1 MPIKRMLKGRNF
13 SPQSAAILVKAF
25 NDVVDELDL
34 RTLADRNRSRNNRH
48 PACVEPDG
56 PRRGMVARRSGW
68 QDAE

>member
-34 RTLADRNRSRNNRH
+34 RTLVDRNRAANGERLVPLHGDYDFLS
-48 PACVEPDG
+48 EG
-56 PRRGMVARRSGW
+56 LG
-68 QDAE
+68 

>member
-34 RTLADRNRSRNNRH
+34 RLLSIGI
-48 PACVEPDG
+48 EPQT
-56 PRRGMVARRSGW
+56 ASG
-68 QDAE
+68 